1 MKMNKCFSGLLVAL
15 LLSMTAC
22 SDSDETPDGELQ
34 KGIAIKSIEAT
45 SDVDLSARSGWL
57 FRVGYSNPD
66 CVYYNY
72 SADGNKLHAS
82 SADEE
87 NMYHFDKRWEEGH
100 VLGMAGRLVC
110 YFQDK
115 RYFRSTNVRSMS
127 PERPDILDQSTE
139 ERFLIAD
146 RLEGI
151 YTGAVR
157 SDISGLEL
165 VHANMLVEFK
175 IEGID
180 ANAEVRALSGGF
192 PVVPLQTGDNSYK
205 AIIDRSPSIS
215 VKVGDDVGHM
225 EVASG
230 FNGNVRYTVKAHW
243 DAGTK
248 TLIADDIKEEE
259 WK

>member
-1 MKMNKCFSGLLVAL
+1 MNKCFSGLLVAL

-22 SDSDETPDGELQ
+22 SDSDKTPEGELQ
-34 KGIAIKSIEAT
+34 KGIAIKSIEAI

-57 FRVGYSNPD
+57 FRVGFSTPD

-72 SADGNKLHAS
+72 AVEGNKLHAS

-87 NMYHFDKRWEEGH
+87 NTYHFDKRWEEGH
-100 VLGMAGRLVC
+100 ILGKASRLVC

-115 RYFRSTNVRSMS
+115 RYFRSTNVRSMP

-139 ERFLIAD
+139 ELFLIAD

-157 SDISGLEL
+157 SDISALKL
-165 VHANMLVEFK
+165 VHANALIEFQ

-180 ANAEVRALSGGF
+180 ANAEVRAWSGGF
-192 PVVPLQTGDNSYK
+192 PVVPLQTGVNSYK
-205 AIIDRSPSIS
+205 VIIDRSSYIS
-215 VKVGDDVGHM
+215 VKVGDDVDHM
-225 EVASG
+225 DVATG

>member
-22 SDSDETPDGELQ
+22 SDSDKTPDGELQ

-45 SDVDLSARSGWL
+45 SSVDLSARSGWL
-57 FRVGYSNPD
+57 FRVGYSTHD

-72 SADGNKLHAS
+72 TADGNKLHAS
-82 SADEE
+82 SADGE
-87 NMYHFDKRWEEGH
+87 NTYHFDKRWEEGH
-100 VLGMAGRLVC
+100 VLGKASRLVC

-115 RYFRSTNVRSMS
+115 RYFRSTNVRSMP
-127 PERPDILDQSTE
+127 PEHPDILDQSTE
-139 ERFLIAD
+139 ELFLIAD

-157 SDISGLEL
+157 SDISALEL
-165 VHANMLVEFK
+165 VHANALIEFQ
-175 IEGID
+175 IGGID
-180 ANAEVRALSGGF
+180 ANAEVRALSLGF
-192 PVVPLQTGDNSYK
+192 PVVPFKTGANSYK
-205 AIIDRSPSIS
+205 AIIYGSSSIS
-215 VKVGDDVGHM
+215 VKVGDDVSHM
-225 EVASG
+225 DVASS
-230 FNGNVRYTVKAHW
+230 FNSNVRYTVKAHW

-248 TLIADDIKEEE
+248 RLIADDIKAEE

>member
-15 LLSMTAC
+15 LLSMTSC
-22 SDSDETPDGELQ
+22 SDSDETPQGVQ

-100 VLGMAGRLVC
+100 VLGRASRLVC

-127 PERPDILDQSTE
+127 PERPDIMNQSTE
-139 ERFLIAD
+139 ELFLIAD

-151 YTGAVR
+151 YTGAVQ

-180 ANAEVRALSGGF
+180 ANAEVHALSGGF
-192 PVVPLQTGDNSYK
+192 PVVPLNIGDNTYK
-205 AIIDRSPSIS
+205 AIVDRSPSIS

-225 EVASG
+225 DVAKG

-248 TLIADDIKEEE
+248 SLVADDIKEEE